1 MTDQTRQFAG
11 AASAKARGEEQEGG
25 SAGAISRPPQM
36 NDPDQDALGKAYD
49 PRLMRRLWE
58 VTRPHRRLVLLSMLL
73 FPAVAALELLQP
85 WLTKIAID
93 RYILTG
99 DWPGLS
105 RIALA
110 YLACLLVL
118 YGLRVAVSYLTQLTG
133 QRVMHDLRAALF
145 AHLQRQDAAFFDRS
159 PVGRLMTRV
168 LTDVEAINEL
178 FASGAA
184 AVVATSSPWRA
195 SSCSCSCSTGSWR
208 SSP

>member
-1 MTDQTRQFAG
+1 MRDASWSRAPTPPFSPRTGSMRGSGASSKSSRSWPAKKPRSQRMTDR
-11 AASAKARGEEQEGG
+11 RM
-25 SAGAISRPPQM
+25 P
-36 NDPDQDALGKAYD
+36 DPDQDALGKAYD

-118 YGLRVAVSYLTQLTG
+118 YGLRV
-133 QRVMHDLRAALF
+133 
-145 AHLQRQDAAFFDRS
+145 
-159 PVGRLMTRV
+159 
-168 LTDVEAINEL
+168 
-178 FASGAA
+178 
-184 AVVATSSPWRA
+184 
-195 SSCSCSCSTGSWR
+195 
-208 SSP
+208 